1 MTEPRYFRL
10 PSKEVVRLDEDGRA
24 ILVSS
29 PSAARDKLR
38 EMADNQYRQ
47 AKQMRQGHRDKIE
60 ARRQS
65 QAANP
70 SVPPEKR
77 PI

>member
-10 PSKEVVRLDEDGRA
+10 QAKEVVRLDEDGRA

-29 PSAARDKLR
+29 PSASRDALR
-38 EMADNQYRQ
+38 EMSEGQYRQ
-47 AKQMRQGHRDKIE
+47 AKQMRQGHRAKID

-65 QAANP
+65 LAADP
-70 SVPPEKR
+70 AVPPEKR

>member
-10 PSKEVVRLDEDGRA
+10 QSNEIVRLDEDGRA

-29 PSAARDKLR
+29 PSASRDTLR
-38 EMADNQYRQ
+38 EMSTDQYQ
-47 AKQMRQGHRDKIE
+47 KAKQMRQNHRVKIE

-65 QAANP
+65 LAANP

-77 PI
+77 PL